1 VKIILGFISNSSS
14 EAFIISN
21 RGNLKRVEN
30 ELSEILE
37 VYNRIKGGEHQLS
50 YNEVF
55 RKPSIGENNDVL
67 NLRGYSDNITSKD
80 IINKVIVYSKWD
92 NSIPWA
98 IIAFIEDT
106 YNCRRLHLG

>member
-1 VKIILGFISNSSS
+1 MKIVLGFISNSSS

-21 RGNLKRVEN
+21 RGNIKRVEN
-30 ELSEILE
+30 ELSEILD
-37 VYNRIKGGEHQLS
+37 VYNKIKGGEYQLS

-55 RKPSIGENNDVL
+55 RKPSIGENEDVH

-80 IINKVIVYSKWD
+80 IINKVIVYSKCD

-98 IIAFIEDT
+98 IISFIEDA
-106 YNCRRLHLG
+106 YNCIRIHLG